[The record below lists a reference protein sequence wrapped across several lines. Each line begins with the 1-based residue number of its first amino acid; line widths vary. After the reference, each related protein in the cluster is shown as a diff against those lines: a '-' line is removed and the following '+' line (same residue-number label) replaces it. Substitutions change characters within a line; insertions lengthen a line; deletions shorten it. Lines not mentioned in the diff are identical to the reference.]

1 MSDDD
6 GMMVYD
12 VELSE
17 RETFHIGRIIALWGA
32 LEYEVFIQ
40 TLMTFASGPD
50 APEKLPKKMNGIQF
64 TETLDL
70 WKDRVVGAAKG
81 KRREVLERQYERIC
95 HYQEFRHALVHG
107 MWDWS
112 ESDPGRITSVRIK
125 KRQVCRNHFTA
136 DELEKFNL
144 ALQQI
149 NFRIRYPGG
158 TSEFA
163 MKAAEQGPYFSRR
176 AVAILSSH
184 PVSEDLLP
192 PGRDIN

>member
-6 GMMVYD
+6 GMMACD
-12 VELSE
+12 VELSD

-32 LEYEVFIQ
+32 LEHEVFIQ
-40 TLMTFASGPD
+40 TLMTFDLGPGE
-50 APEKLPKKMNGIQF
+50 PEKLPKKMNGIQF

-70 WKDRVVGAAKG
+70 WRERVVGAAKG

-112 ESDPGRITSVRIK
+112 QSDPGRITSVRIN
-125 KRQVCRNHFTA
+125 KREVRRVHFTA
-136 DELEKFNL
+136 DDLEEFNL
-144 ALQQI
+144 ALQRI

-158 TSEFA
+158 SAEFA
-163 MKAAEQGPYFSRR
+163 MKAAEQGHYVSRR
-176 AVAILSSH
+176 AVAILSGH

-192 PGRDIN
+192 PRS

>member
-12 VELSE
+12 VELSD

-32 LEYEVFIQ
+32 LEHELFVQ
-40 TLMTFASGPD
+40 TLMTFDLGTGEL
-50 APEKLPKKMNGIQF
+50 EKLPKKMNGIQF

-70 WKDRVVGAAKG
+70 WKERVVGAAEG
-81 KRREVLERQYERIC
+81 KRREVLELQYERIC
-95 HYQEFRHALVHG
+95 FFQEFRHALVHG

-112 ESDPGRITSVRIK
+112 KSDPGRITSVRIN
-125 KRQVCRNHFTA
+125 KRVVRRVHFTA
-136 DELEKFNL
+136 DDLEQFNL
-144 ALQQI
+144 ALQRI

-158 TSEFA
+158 TADFA
-163 MKAAEQGPYFSRR
+163 REAAEQGHYVSRR
-176 AVAILSSH
+176 AVALLSGH

-192 PGRDIN
+192 PRS